1 MARIEQYSYPISA
14 ATVFPFIGRKCRL
27 GISIS
32 EKEFMELVPSTAGT
46 AELDPCQ
53 VPDPYLGFSFILK
66 TASAEDRQG
75 WQDNQIINMG
85 RTCMYQMDT
94 YEKIEDFRII
104 SPSDKIIKTAL
115 IQVVYD
121 QEREGEINE

>member
-1 MARIEQYSYPISA
+1 MARIEQYSYPIST
-14 ATVFPFIGRKCRL
+14 ATVFPFVDHKCRL

-32 EKEFMELVPSTAGT
+32 EQEFMELSST
-46 AELDPCQ
+46 
-53 VPDPYLGFSFILK
+53 PDQGFSFFIQTNTSVLPGGLDEK
-66 TASAEDRQG
+66 E
-75 WQDNQIINMG
+75 IIHMG

-94 YEKIEDFRII
+94 YEKIKDFGIV
-104 SPSDKIIKTAL
+104 SPSDKIVKTAL